1 MQRAPWVAV
10 LAVVCAWPCAAMA
23 QETRRETL
31 ERRRAEKATQLQPY
45 ELSKVEKAL
54 LYVEE
59 NNPLLKIAPYNG
71 FYIQYG
77 YTGKP
82 IGSGIAFGGGWRH
95 DLFDRN
101 ARVVFEVGQS
111 FRGYRMGRVDFS
123 LPYLF
128 DQRFEVGIEAS
139 YQKNPQ
145 EDFYGL
151 GFSTHREDR
160 VNFSYET
167 PEFQGRVILKPVEW
181 FNTGVRIGKQTNV
194 EIGRGTDRRFP
205 SIEERFSPLD
215 APGLT
220 EAPDYTYTDLF
231 ATLDTRDQPGNARSG
246 SYVGLQWR
254 RYDDSDFNRYSFDDF
269 TLDAHQFLPIFDK
282 KRVVAVRFQLQTTTA
297 GSGDEVP
304 FYMRPTLGGSDTLRS
319 AADFRFRDRNMAVL
333 NVEYRWEAFSG
344 MDMALFSDFGSV
356 APRLAD
362 LEFAEVRGAYGI
374 GMRFNT
380 YKAVFLR
387 LDVAAGG
394 SEGIRTFLKF
404 SKAF

>member
-1 MQRAPWVAV
+1 MPTASWVAL
-10 LAVVCAWPCAAMA
+10 LAVVCAVPCESAA

-31 ERRRAEKATQLQPY
+31 ERLRAEKASQVRPY
-45 ELSKVEKAL
+45 ELSKAEKTL
-54 LYVEE
+54 LYIEE
-59 NNPLLKIAPYNG
+59 KNPLRLIAPYNG

-77 YTGKP
+77 YTAKP
-82 IGSGIAFGGGWRH
+82 VGSGIAFGGGWRH

-101 ARVVFEVGQS
+101 ARLVFEVGQS

-128 DQRFEVGIEAS
+128 DDRFEVGVEAS
-139 YQKNPQ
+139 YQRNPQ

-151 GFSTHREDR
+151 GFSSQRGNR

-167 PEFQGRVILKPVEW
+167 PEVQGRAMVKPAEW
-181 FNTGVRIGKQTNV
+181 LNAGVRIGKQTSV
-194 EIGRGTDRRFP
+194 EIEPGTDTRFP
-205 SIEERFSPLD
+205 SIEELFSPFD

-220 EAPDYTYTDLF
+220 ETPDYTYTDVF

-254 RYDDSDFNRYSFDDF
+254 RYDDSDFNRYSFDAF

-282 KRVVAVRFQLQTTTA
+282 KRVFAVRFQLQTTTA
-297 GSGDEVP
+297 GSDDEVP
-304 FYMRPTLGGSDTLRS
+304 FYMRPTLGGSDSLRS
-319 AADFRFRDRNMAVL
+319 YSDFRFRDRNMAVL

-356 APRLAD
+356 APRLAE

-394 SEGIRTFLKF
+394 SEGLRTFLKF

>member
-1 MQRAPWVAV
+1 M

-31 ERRRAEKATQLQPY
+31 ERLRAEKATQLQPY
-45 ELSKVEKAL
+45 ELSKVEKTL
-54 LYVEE
+54 LYIEE

-101 ARVVFEVGQS
+101 ARIVFEAGHS
-111 FRGYRMGRVDFS
+111 LRGYRMGRADFS
-123 LPYLF
+123 LPYLL
-128 DQRFEVGIEAS
+128 DERFEVGVEAS
-139 YQKNPQ
+139 YQRNPQ

-151 GFSTHREDR
+151 GFSSRRGDR

-167 PEFQGRVILKPVEW
+167 PEFQGRAMVKPVEW
-181 FNTGVRIGKQTNV
+181 FNAGVRMGKQTNV
-194 EIGRGTDRRFP
+194 EIERGTDGRFP

-220 EAPDYTYTDLF
+220 EAPDYSYTDLF
-231 ATLDTRDQPGNARSG
+231 ATLDTRDQPGNARAG
-246 SYVGLQWR
+246 SYVGVNWR
-254 RYDDSDFNRYSFDDF
+254 RYDDSDFNRFSFDAF
-269 TLDAHQFLPIFDK
+269 TLDAQQFLPIFDK
-282 KRVVAVRFQLQTTTA
+282 KRVFAVRFQLQTSTA
-297 GSGDEVP
+297 EEGQRVP
-304 FYMRPTLGGSDTLRS
+304 FYMQPTLGGSDTLRS
-319 AADFRFRDRNMAVL
+319 HADFRFRGLNVAVL
-333 NVEYRWEAFSG
+333 NVEYRWEVFSG
-344 MDMALFSDFGSV
+344 LDMALFSDFGSV
-356 APRLAD
+356 TPRVAD
-362 LEFAEVRGAYGI
+362 LEFAEIRGAYGI
-374 GMRFNT
+374 GLRFNT

-387 LDVAAGG
+387 FDVAGGG

>member
-1 MQRAPWVAV
+1 MLKGPGVALLV
-10 LAVVCAWPCAAMA
+10 LMCAGPRVAHG
-23 QETRRETL
+23 QETRRELL
-31 ERRRAEKATQLQPY
+31 ERLRAEKAAQLQPY

-59 NNPLLKIAPYNG
+59 HDPLRKIAPYNG

-95 DLFDRN
+95 DLFDEN
-101 ARVVFEVGQS
+101 ARIVFEVGHS
-111 FRGYRMGRVDFS
+111 FRGYRMGRLDFS

-128 DQRFEVGIEAS
+128 DERFEVGVEAS
-139 YQKNPQ
+139 YQRNPQ

-151 GFSTHREDR
+151 GFSSRREDR

-167 PEFQGRVILKPVEW
+167 PELQGRVMLKPVPW
-181 FNTGVRIGKQTNV
+181 FNTGVRLGKLTNV
-194 EIGRGTDRRFP
+194 ELERGTDSRFP

-220 EAPDYTYTDLF
+220 QPPDYTYTDLF
-231 ATLDTRDQPGNARSG
+231 ATLDTRDQPGNARAG
-246 SYVGLQWR
+246 SFIGAQWR
-254 RYDDSDFNRYSFDDF
+254 RYDDSDFNRFSFDAVNV
-269 TLDAHQFLPIFDK
+269 DAQQFLPIFDK
-282 KRVVAVRFQLQTTTA
+282 KRVIAVRLQLMTTTA
-297 GSGDEVP
+297 PADHEVP
-304 FYMRPTLGGSDTLRS
+304 FYMQPTIGGGDTLRS
-319 AADFRFRDRNMAVL
+319 YGDFRFRDRNAMVMNL
-333 NVEYRWEAFSG
+333 EYRWEAFSG
-344 MDMALFSDFGSV
+344 LDMALFSDFGAV
-356 APRLAD
+356 APRFAE
-362 LEFAEVRGAYGI
+362 LEFADLRGAYGI
-374 GMRFNT
+374 GLRFNT

-387 LDVAAGG
+387 FDVAAGG

>member
-1 MQRAPWVAV
+1 MPRAPWVAL
-10 LAVVCAWPCAAMA
+10 LAVVCAWPGTAGA

-31 ERRRAEKATQLQPY
+31 ERLRAEKAGQLQRY
-45 ELSKVEKAL
+45 ELSKIEKGL

-59 NNPLLKIAPYNG
+59 NNPLHMIAPYNG

-95 DLFDRN
+95 DLFDEN
-101 ARVVFEVGQS
+101 ARIVFEAGHS
-111 FRGYRMGRVDFS
+111 FRGYRMGRIDFS

-128 DQRFEVGIEAS
+128 DERFEVGVEAS
-139 YQKNPQ
+139 YQRNPQ

-151 GFSTHREDR
+151 GFSSQRGDR

-167 PEFQGRVILKPVEW
+167 PEFQARAMVKPAKW
-181 FNTGVRIGKQTNV
+181 LNAGVRIGTQTNV
-194 EIGRGTDRRFP
+194 TIEAGTDPRFP
-205 SIEERFSPLD
+205 SIEERFSPFD

-231 ATLDTRDQPGNARSG
+231 ATVDTRDQPGNARSG
-246 SYVGLQWR
+246 SYVGLNWR
-254 RYDDSDFNRYSFDDF
+254 RYNDSDFNRYSFDAF
-269 TLDAHQFLPIFDK
+269 TLDTHQFLPIFDK
-282 KRVVAVRFQLQTTTA
+282 KRVIAVRFQLQTTTA
-297 GSGDEVP
+297 GADDEVP
-304 FYMRPTLGGSDTLRS
+304 FYMRPTLGGSDSLRS
-319 AADFRFRDRNMAVL
+319 YADFRFRDRNMAVL

-344 MDMALFSDFGSV
+344 LDMALFSDFGSV

-374 GMRFNT
+374 GLRFNT

-387 LDVAAGG
+387 LDLGAGG